1 MSDQTQTSVRV
12 LDAAERTLIRIG
24 YTWRGGELYAP
35 PIGAR
40 PDFDLN
46 DKLRSALQDAI
57 TQIEYLHE
65 KFKETE
71 SGNVVLAHCR
81 AVLA

>member
-1 MSDQTQTSVRV
+1 MAEAPIENV
-12 LDAAERTLIRIG
+12 LTMADAQAIMGHNNR
-24 YTWRGGELYAP
+24 
-35 PIGAR
+35 
-40 PDFDLN
+40 
-46 DKLRSALQDAI
+46 LRSALQDAI